1 MTRAWIPDA
10 PLALRLGY
18 WNGEPDTRNRAV
30 ASMLRELGSTHLD
43 HPAGQV
49 AGTTMHRAS
58 TRCGGLRRTATYVTG
73 DQHRRPPFTW
83 EAQCRF
89 VESLLG
95 DSPPGTLALLLRG
108 TSPPDTAKPAEQ
120 AVHQWLRHSCTQA
133 EAKPLVEPGR
143 AEHEEPWT
151 HAALRLARWAQVA
164 QADTLETTARWL
176 ANSEAGQ
183 HTATDQSSCISSMQT
198 ESAGGNGTS
207 TDRADSV
214 DSAVG
219 ANSGDNTDNIHS
231 GTYRQSGPGC
241 WDHDVNGVRDS
252 ASGRAHG

>member
-1 MTRAWIPDA
+1 MK
-10 PLALRLGY
+10 L
-18 WNGEPDTRNRAV
+18 EPTV
-30 ASMLRELGSTHLD
+30 QPPQPLD

-49 AGTTMHRAS
+49 VGTTMHRAS

-133 EAKPLVEPGR
+133 EAKPLVEPGQ

-151 HAALRLARWAQVA
+151 HAALRLARWIQVA

-183 HTATDQSSCISSMQT
+183 HTATDQSSCIPSMQT
-198 ESAGGNGTS
+198 ESAGGMDSVGS
-207 TDRADSV
+207 VHSVDSVGSVHSVDSV
-214 DSAVG
+214 DSVG
-219 ANSGDNTDNIHS
+219 S
-231 GTYRQSGPGC
+231 
-241 WDHDVNGVRDS
+241 VDS
-252 ASGRAHG
+252 ADGVNSVRHASNLAEPQGWPHAPAPAHPEASEHLP

>member
-1 MTRAWIPDA
+1 
-10 PLALRLGY
+10 
-18 WNGEPDTRNRAV
+18 
-30 ASMLRELGSTHLD
+30 
-43 HPAGQV
+43 
-49 AGTTMHRAS
+49 
-58 TRCGGLRRTATYVTG
+58 VTG

-133 EAKPLVEPGR
+133 EAKPLVEPGQ

-151 HAALRLARWAQVA
+151 HAALRLARWIQVA

-183 HTATDQSSCISSMQT
+183 HTATDQSSCIPSMQT
-198 ESAGGNGTS
+198 ESAGGMDSVGS
-207 TDRADSV
+207 VHSVDSVGSVHSVDSV
-214 DSAVG
+214 DSVG
-219 ANSGDNTDNIHS
+219 SVDSADGVNSVDSVHSGDSVDSVHS
-231 GTYRQSGPGC
+231 VDSM
-241 WDHDVNGVRDS
+241 HSVHGVDS
-252 ASGRAHG
+252 AHSVDSVHSVHSVDSVDSVGSVHSVDSVHRHAGVQTRS